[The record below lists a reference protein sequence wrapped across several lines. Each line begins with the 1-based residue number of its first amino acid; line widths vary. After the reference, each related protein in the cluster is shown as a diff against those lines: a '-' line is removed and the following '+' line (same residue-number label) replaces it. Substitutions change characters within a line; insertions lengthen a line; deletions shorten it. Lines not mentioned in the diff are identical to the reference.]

1 MSAISSRI
9 VLMLIKEKDAVSVLI
24 KSEVVPMTRE
34 KLKQYQALKKEVKML
49 EESIDKLQE
58 RALNIPTVI
67 GKVQASQKDFP
78 YIEQH
83 ISVQMDDPKEA
94 DVINRRIIIKE
105 KRKGEVN
112 KLILEIEQFIASISD
127 STDRQIF
134 EKIYLEGKKQREVA
148 DEIGME
154 RSGISKKISKY
165 IDVSHNS
172 QK

>member
-1 MSAISSRI
+1 
-9 VLMLIKEKDAVSVLI
+9 
-24 KSEVVPMTRE
+24 MTRE
-34 KLKQYQALKKEVKML
+34 KLKQYQALKKEIKML
-49 EESIDKLQE
+49 EDSIDKLRE
-58 RALNIPTVI
+58 RSLDIPTVI
-67 GKVQASQKDFP
+67 GKVQSSQKDFP

-94 DVINRRIIIKE
+94 DVITRRILIKE
-105 KRKGEVN
+105 KRKDEVN
-112 KLILEIEQFIASISD
+112 KLILEIEQFIAGIPDSSD
-127 STDRQIF
+127 RMIF
-134 EKIYLEGKKQREVA
+134 EKIFLEGKKQREVA